1 MIQNTNKRYE
11 GKSMICM
18 QYLTALKVKPVAL
31 TRVRHLAIGYFVSQ
45 SVSSY
50 VEISC
55 CLDGIYLCLNIACED
70 CKAGF

>member
-1 MIQNTNKRYE
+1 
-11 GKSMICM
+11 MICM

-50 VEISC
+50 VENFMLFGWHIFVLEYC
-55 CLDGIYLCLNIACED
+55 M
-70 CKAGF
+70 